1 MARPVSNRVNF
12 AQLRMFAS
20 EVRKRPVSHHSDTT
34 RAMLG
39 LIGAARGSFA
49 GTILWR
55 FRGSKRYGT
64 NSDRLQLSRRVIGVS
79 RMRRWP
85 SIVPDTADRDVYLV
99 LEDFGRLGGC
109 WRETDE
115 ERTDRATVVQDLFEA
130 STTVRSAW
138 WLSTQQRVGHGT
150 FQKTLPTNC
159 CSASPL
165 RMTLRPNFK
174 TSLIGLAAAGRCSCR
189 FLCGAR
195 AN

>member
-115 ERTDRATVVQDLFEA
+115 ERTDRATVVQDLFEGQYK
-130 STTVRSAW
+130 SP
-138 WLSTQQRVGHGT
+138 QRVVAFNTAEGWSRDVSEDIADELLQRLAAEDDTPAELQDLIDRLGSGGPV
-150 FQKTLPTNC
+150 QLPL
-159 CSASPL
+159 PL
-165 RMTLRPNFK
+165 R
-174 TSLIGLAAAGRCSCR
+174 
-189 FLCGAR
+189 R
-195 AN
+195 AS